1 MKVKEIMELDL
12 RKNPLVT
19 IDESLDKY
27 SNDPIPQFKIDKC
40 NDAIKNTNLLQVLE
54 EIKNERIMKS

>member
-1 MKVKEIMELDL
+1 MKVKELMELDL
-12 RKNPLVT
+12 RRNPLVT

-27 SNDPIPQFKIDKC
+27 SNDPIPQIKVDKC
-40 NDAIKNTNLLQVLE
+40 NDSIKNTNLLQVLA